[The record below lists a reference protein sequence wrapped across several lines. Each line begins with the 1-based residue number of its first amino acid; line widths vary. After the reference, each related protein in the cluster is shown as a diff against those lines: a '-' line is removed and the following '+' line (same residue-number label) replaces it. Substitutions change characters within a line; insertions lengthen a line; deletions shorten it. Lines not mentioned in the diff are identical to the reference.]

1 MNYIGIDIGDGESCV
16 CVLPAGSQIEPRPVE
31 ITGRKSFLSAVSGTS
46 DADIRIGMDAV
57 AKGASEGFS
66 VRFKSRFLKNE
77 ARSREDMR
85 RFLKGIAD
93 QLREKKIL
101 DGECRITVGC
111 PAGWRDETREVYE
124 RMVRDAGFTDS
135 RLVSESRAAFLYAK
149 YARSIQ
155 LDPSLI
161 ENSALVVDIGSST
174 LDFAYVTDGRE
185 TDVGTFGDVYLGG
198 GAIDEALL
206 EAAVSASPEKK
217 ELRRIFEEAPEWR
230 AYCLLAARR
239 VKEDFFTRESEGEKN
254 VRSGETLTVMY
265 DRSVALRITADE
277 TMILRVIQLPIK
289 ALNQVSFYQML
300 KNALSQAAEKTKE
313 RPPAL
318 LLLTGGASRMG
329 FFQKLCRERFPD
341 TQIVL
346 CEEPEYSI
354 AKGLAYAGRVDDSI
368 LAFNQAIDELLEED
382 LIRRTVSERL
392 NEVIG
397 KVSGVMADL
406 GTDVVRKHLQDWQ
419 KGIFRTL
426 QDMNMAMKPQIRS
439 AISGEQATDMM
450 RTMLVNELNHVCAV
464 IQPRV
469 DELCRRYGISSSQMV
484 LRMDDVDRPDVKT
497 EIDVDTGPLQKSI
510 QLMITGFVALIMLI
524 IPGGQLIDIAVTAA
538 TFVSTL
544 LFKKE
549 VSSFT
554 DRLDLPVR
562 TRSLFPLDRKVND
575 QFRDR
580 MKEEFVRELSAN
592 ETFRRQ
598 LEENI
603 EDSLKVYVRSM
614 ARRTEISIT

>member
-1 MNYIGIDIGDGESCV
+1 
-16 CVLPAGSQIEPRPVE
+16 
-31 ITGRKSFLSAVSGTS
+31 
-46 DADIRIGMDAV
+46 
-57 AKGASEGFS
+57 
-66 VRFKSRFLKNE
+66 
-77 ARSREDMR
+77 
-85 RFLKGIAD
+85 
-93 QLREKKIL
+93 
-101 DGECRITVGC
+101 
-111 PAGWRDETREVYE
+111 
-124 RMVRDAGFTDS
+124 
-135 RLVSESRAAFLYAK
+135 
-149 YARSIQ
+149 
-155 LDPSLI
+155 
-161 ENSALVVDIGSST
+161 
-174 LDFAYVTDGRE
+174 
-185 TDVGTFGDVYLGG
+185 
-198 GAIDEALL
+198 
-206 EAAVSASPEKK
+206 
-217 ELRRIFEEAPEWR
+217 
-230 AYCLLAARR
+230 
-239 VKEDFFTRESEGEKN
+239 
-254 VRSGETLTVMY
+254 
-265 DRSVALRITADE
+265 
-277 TMILRVIQLPIK
+277 
-289 ALNQVSFYQML
+289 
-300 KNALSQAAEKTKE
+300 
-313 RPPAL
+313 
-318 LLLTGGASRMG
+318 
-329 FFQKLCRERFPD
+329 
-341 TQIVL
+341 
-346 CEEPEYSI
+346 
-354 AKGLAYAGRVDDSI
+354 
-368 LAFNQAIDELLEED
+368 
-382 LIRRTVSERL
+382 
-392 NEVIG
+392 
-397 KVSGVMADL
+397 
-406 GTDVVRKHLQDWQ
+406 
-419 KGIFRTL
+419 
-426 QDMNMAMKPQIRS
+426 MAMKPQIRS

-484 LRMDDVDRPDVKT
+484 LRMDDVDRPEVKT